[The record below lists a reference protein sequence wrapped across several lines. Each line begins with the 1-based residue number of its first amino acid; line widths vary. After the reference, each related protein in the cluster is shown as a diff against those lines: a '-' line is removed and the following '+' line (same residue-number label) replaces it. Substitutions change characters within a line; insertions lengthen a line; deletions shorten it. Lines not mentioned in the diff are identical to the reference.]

1 MNHIKFKA
9 PQMTIVAKLLFCA
22 LILFSAADA
31 TGQAKV
37 RKLSTN
43 INHPSLNLFAPY
55 ISADAN
61 AIVFLSDNA
70 EDQAL
75 TPFFSYRER
84 GDWKE
89 PQVLPKIIN
98 TRLNFLRGYGL
109 DADGSTLYFSTM
121 KSPGVGGF
129 DICISEWRGG
139 NAWTN
144 PVNMG
149 APINSRLHEACPS
162 VTPDGKTLYFMRC
175 IKMDQHNASGCSIFR
190 VDRKSNGIWGEPI
203 ELPASINTG
212 NSQTPRIMADAE
224 TLIFSSDRIG
234 NGKGGMDLYMTRHRS
249 GAWTEPVPLE
259 FVNTEED
266 DQYVSVAGLGRYLLR
281 DARGG
286 RKSELVEYLIPD
298 ALRPKGMMKI
308 EGKVV
313 DDTGQ
318 PLQAYVS
325 LIDTSTGERV
335 YNGRPEGDGTFLLY
349 AMEGGL
355 YELGVD
361 PEHGNRNYFSR
372 TFDLTVD
379 PIPQVERVHAVL
391 KPIQPGDEWP
401 LPGISFRE
409 HSAEIDLAS
418 SQRELQRLVR
428 VLTSNPDMDFEVE
441 VTLEGYQEDSLQSHP
456 DLTEVKIDTVHWMY
470 IDIDSLG
477 QLYERDTAS
486 VNVVF
491 HNDRTQDQVYAVIEY
506 LVSHGASE
514 GQLMGYA
521 SAVPAI
527 LPEERRTTVK
537 ARAAKR

>member
-1 MNHIKFKA
+1 MK
-9 PQMTIVAKLLFCA
+9 IVPKLLYGA
-22 LILFSAADA
+22 LILLAASEVI
-31 TGQAKV
+31 GQAKV

-61 AIVFLSDNA
+61 AVVFLSDNA

-75 TPFFSYRER
+75 TPFFTYRQG

-89 PQVLPKIIN
+89 PQVLPKVIN

-109 DADGSTLYFSTM
+109 NADGSTLYFSTM

-129 DICISEWRGG
+129 DICFSEWRGG
-139 NAWTN
+139 NVWTN

-162 VTPDGKTLYFMRC
+162 ITPDGKSLYFMRC
-175 IKMDQHNASGCSIFR
+175 NKMDQNNASGCSIFR
-190 VDRKSNGIWGEPI
+190 VDKASNGVWGEPK
-203 ELPASINTG
+203 ELPATINTG

-224 TLIFSSDRIG
+224 TLIFSSDKME
-234 NGKGGMDLYMTRHRS
+234 NSKGGMDLYVTRLRE
-249 GAWTEPVPLE
+249 GDWTTPVPLD
-259 FVNTEED
+259 FVNTERD

-281 DARGG
+281 DAPGA

-298 ALRPKGMMKI
+298 ELRPKGMMKI
-308 EGKVV
+308 EGTVV
-313 DDTGQ
+313 DETGQ
-318 PLQAYVS
+318 PLQGYVS
-325 LIDTSTGERV
+325 LVDIGTGERV
-335 YNGRPEGDGTFLLY
+335 YNGRPGGDGTFLLY
-349 AMEGGL
+349 AMEGGR
-355 YELGVD
+355 YELGID
-361 PEHGNRNYFSR
+361 PEHGNKTYFSKI
-372 TFDLTVD
+372 FDLTTG

-391 KPIQPGDEWP
+391 KPIQPGDEWA

-409 HSAEIDLAS
+409 HSAEIDLIS

-428 VLTSNPDMDFEVE
+428 AVTSNPDMHFEVE
-441 VTLEGYQEDSLQSHP
+441 VALTGYQEDSLQSHP
-456 DLTEVKIDTVHWMY
+456 DLTELKVDTVHWMY

-486 VNVVF
+486 VTWVF
-491 HNDRTQDQVYAVIEY
+491 HNDRTQEQVDAVISY
-506 LVSHGASE
+506 LVSHGADE
-514 GQLMGYA
+514 GQLSGYV
-521 SAVPAI
+521 SAFPAA
-527 LPEERRTTVK
+527 LPEERRTTVR